1 MTGVALLA
9 CLICSF
15 LKLALA
21 TGTASETTVRVSA
34 TPVFP
39 AIPWGQHRDDFEVVV
54 RVEAPAALQMH
65 APIDLVVV
73 LDISD
78 SMSAPAASLGGL
90 SRLDFVKKAM
100 KFVIGKLDNRDRLA
114 IVAFNDDVVKEYST
128 ELLHI
133 SGDGGYHARR
143 KVDELIAGGRTAF
156 EPALERA
163 VQILDERPIEEGR
176 LGFILLL
183 SDGIEDSGIKW
194 CKESTRRTI
203 LLGKYPVHT
212 FGIST
217 SHDPKA
223 LQFIAQASRGT
234 YSFINDNLVDS
245 ITSALAV
252 CLGGLKTIVAAH
264 TRVKL
269 SAAEQG
275 GVEIKSIESGGY
287 RKHVSSDRSWG
298 EIVLDVLYAGEVK
311 NFIVRLH
318 VPTVSSTCVI
328 DHHRQVL
335 LTVAAQ
341 GSSYSYYATGVQAGD
356 AVALHIQR
364 PKVVGDAG
372 RQDPSP
378 TVVSR
383 IVQFEL
389 VELMVKLV
397 HEKLDV
403 TTADL
408 GSQIERKWVKFS
420 ERHKFWSGVDLGVLD
435 RDISA
440 MVSSLRSGAG
450 VGYIYSWVSSYLMQR
465 ATTMGSA
472 DMVVPEFVTSSMRL
486 MLKEAREFQEPVDRH
501 PSVEAQDYTFSS
513 ANMEMI
519 DRRLELW
526 HKLKREVPTLFQQ
539 PSEDAEGNHLTAI
552 TQEASIEAI
561 NRAMHHE
568 MYLAIVHT
576 SNTRRCYSKRGG
588 LELKQ
593 LRSHRC

>member
-1 MTGVALLA
+1 MALRMTGVALLA
-9 CLICSF
+9 YLICSF

-100 KFVIGKLDNRDRLA
+100 KFVIGKLDSRDRLA

-133 SGDGGYHARR
+133 S
-143 KVDELIAGGRTAF
+143 
-156 EPALERA
+156 
-163 VQILDERPIEEGR
+163 
-176 LGFILLL
+176 
-183 SDGIEDSGIKW
+183 
-194 CKESTRRTI
+194 
-203 LLGKYPVHT
+203 
-212 FGIST
+212 
-217 SHDPKA
+217 
-223 LQFIAQASRGT
+223 
-234 YSFINDNLVDS
+234 
-245 ITSALAV
+245 
-252 CLGGLKTIVAAH
+252 AH

-501 PSVEAQDYTFSS
+501 PSVEAKDYTFSS

-539 PSEDAEGNHLTAI
+539 PSEDAEWNHLTAI

-568 MYLAIVHT
+568 MYLVR
-576 SNTRRCYSKRGG
+576 NTLPG
-588 LELKQ
+588 
-593 LRSHRC
+593 

>member
-1 MTGVALLA
+1 MTGVALLT
-9 CLICSF
+9 CLICSL
-15 LKLALA
+15 LKLGLA
-21 TGTASETTVRVSA
+21 TGTAGETTVRVSA

-39 AIPWGQHRDDFEVVV
+39 AIPWGKQRDDFEVVV

-65 APIDLVVV
+65 APIDLVLV

-78 SMSAPAASLGGL
+78 SMSAPAASLGDP

-100 KFVIGKLDNRDRLA
+100 KFVIGKLDSRDRLA
-114 IVAFNDDVVKEYST
+114 IVALNDHVVKEYST

-163 VQILDERPIEEGR
+163 VQILDERPIEEDR

-194 CKESTRRTI
+194 CKESTKRTI
-203 LLGKYPVHT
+203 LLGKYPVHS

-223 LQFIAQASRGT
+223 LQFIAQASQGT

-264 TRVKL
+264 THVKL

-318 VPTVSSTCVI
+318 VPAVSSTCVI

-335 LTVAAQ
+335 LTVAAE
-341 GSSYSYYATGVQAGD
+341 GSLYSHATGVQAED
-356 AVALHIQR
+356 AVVLHIQR
-364 PKVVGDAG
+364 PKVVADAG

-389 VELMVKLV
+389 VELMSKFL
-397 HEKLDV
+397 HKELDV
-403 TTADL
+403 ITTADL

-435 RDISA
+435 TDISA

-472 DMVVPEFVTSSMRL
+472 DMVVPEFFTSSMRF

-539 PSEDAEGNHLTAI
+539 PSEDAEWNHLTAI

-588 LELKQ
+588 LELGTGPA
-593 LRSHRC
+593 C